1 LLEDTETS
9 SIRAQNVLSER
20 LEAKISSLAAELDM
34 EARCN
39 TELTRQSAQKE
50 RKLNETKSQYEELLK
65 KSDKMQVYKTQ
76 LLKF

>member
-1 LLEDTETS
+1 MLEDTETS